1 MKLGPET
8 KLDKRNKQTLEK
20 SDDYIMS
27 EICDLIAIFPV

>member
-8 KLDKRNKQTLEK
+8 KLDKRNKQMLEK